1 MNRKAVT
8 SLWCY
13 ALQTACSLGT
23 AHRVEKSACSTIS
36 YTDVYHCE
44 QVFRLHVSGLFI
56 LATYLDIVAILTI
69 AKEVVCILPLW
80 VPMVDL
86 DLRSSAGWLQVLH
99 SIYTRLL
106 TI

>member
-1 MNRKAVT
+1 M
-8 SLWCY
+8 
-13 ALQTACSLGT
+13 
-23 AHRVEKSACSTIS
+23 S
-36 YTDVYHCE
+36 YTHYCLLLYT

-86 DLRSSAGWLQVLH
+86 DLRASAGWLQVLLQAFALNMFKLFDYCDVDILVISS
-99 SIYTRLL
+99 SIA
-106 TI
+106 IHCNMM